1 MQMRGWAAVAGTGRY
16 ILGETRCRIS
26 ADAHRLVSL
35 GFFGRGAFECALG
48 RVLSNGH
55 NLMDP
60 RCSHE
65 PAYEEDAATDSEDL

>member
-1 MQMRGWAAVAGTGRY
+1 VAGPDGIFLERRSVEFLRTRTAWFLW
-16 ILGETRCRIS
+16 ISLGEALS
-26 ADAHRLVSL
+26 YAPLEESL
-35 GFFGRGAFECALG
+35 RD
-48 RVLSNGH
+48 GH